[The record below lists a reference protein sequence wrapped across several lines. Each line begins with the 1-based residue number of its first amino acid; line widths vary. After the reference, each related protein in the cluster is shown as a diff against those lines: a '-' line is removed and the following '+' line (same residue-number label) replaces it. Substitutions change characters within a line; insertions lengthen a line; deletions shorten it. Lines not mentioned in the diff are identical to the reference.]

1 MEQSLLTFDG
11 VLLSLP
17 RTCENITLTSY
28 WQRTRRSCGS
38 VKDVQIA
45 LEPAMGLRAIRGD
58 LVAGR
63 LEVPIRDRVEDPTL
77 LLP

>member
-45 LEPAMGLRAIRGD
+45 LESAMGLRAIRRD

-77 LLP
+77 LP